1 MIKEEKC
8 SHCGK
13 IFLSGGV
20 FPQHVCNE
28 CQMML
33 NCAEGKYNYCWGV
46 DMAKDGTED
55 KTVVEEKEI

>member
-8 SHCGK
+8 SYCGK
-13 IFLSGGV
+13 TFWSGGV
-20 FPQHVCNE
+20 FPQHVCSK
-28 CQMML
+28 CQMSL
-33 NCAEGKYNYCWGV
+33 PEVYNYSWGV